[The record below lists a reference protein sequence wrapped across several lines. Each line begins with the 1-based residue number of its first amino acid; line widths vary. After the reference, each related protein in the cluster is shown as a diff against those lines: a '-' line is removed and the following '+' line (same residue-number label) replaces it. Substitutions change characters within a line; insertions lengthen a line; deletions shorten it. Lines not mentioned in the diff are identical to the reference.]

1 MAEPPKVV
9 RSVRLTIGAQNLHT
23 FTKYSGF
30 DPEVG
35 AYLGKE
41 VQLNSQLIAVDA
53 GRYPLTRMYNAAVA
67 VDFKHP

>member
-1 MAEPPKVV
+1 VKGI
-9 RSVRLTIGAQNLHT
+9 RLTAGAQNLFT
-23 FTKYSGF
+23 FTKYKGF

-53 GRYPLTRMYNAAVA
+53 GRYPLTRLYTASIG
-67 VDFKHP
+67 VDF